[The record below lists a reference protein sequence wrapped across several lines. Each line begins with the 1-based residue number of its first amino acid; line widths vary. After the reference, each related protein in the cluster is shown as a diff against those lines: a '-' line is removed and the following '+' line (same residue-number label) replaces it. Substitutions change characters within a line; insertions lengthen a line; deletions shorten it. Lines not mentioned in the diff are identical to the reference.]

1 MTTFADQISTPR
13 SSKHRRAELTFQ
25 ANASQGRHGWL
36 RLTPA
41 YSVRLVQDLLQ
52 DYDSTMNVV
61 DPFSGT
67 GTTALCAVAHG
78 HRAVSFDI
86 NPFLVWFGNLKLRRF
101 TSVELHEFRDAATHV
116 MAHGLRAD
124 ADYAP
129 LPGISNIRRWW
140 TASDLAFLRRVLMAI
155 RRSSFDSAAVRDLLL
170 VVFCRTM
177 INLSN
182 AAFNHQSMSFK
193 NPSTAQADLFEDD
206 HQERHRAQFQ
216 KDLGII
222 LDGASRSPGSG
233 EGRVVLMDARTAT
246 SAFADGADL
255 LITSPPYPNRM
266 SYIRELR
273 PYMYW
278 LGFLNHK
285 RQAGELDWQA
295 IGGTWGIAT
304 SRVASWKKAGDVF
317 FPRYLVSI
325 LHQIANAG
333 TSGNVL
339 SCYVGKYFEDIWLH
353 ICAVMRVMRKGAT
366 LHYIVGNSKFYDV
379 LVPTERVY
387 EDMLLEAGAKTVQV
401 KPIRK
406 RNSKKELIEFDV
418 VADL

>member
-1 MTTFADQISTPR
+1 MTSFADLTSISQSPR
-13 SSKHRRAELTFQ
+13 TRRVELTFKD
-25 ANASQGRHGWL
+25 NVSHGRHGWL

-52 DYDSTMNVV
+52 NYDSTMSVV

-101 TSVELHEFRDAATHV
+101 TRVELDEFKDAAAYV
-116 MAHGLRAD
+116 IAKGLKAD
-124 ADYAP
+124 ADHAP
-129 LPGISNIRRWW
+129 LPSISNIRRRWN
-140 TASDLAFLRRVLMAI
+140 ASDLAFIRRVLMAI
-155 RRSSFDSAAVRDLLL
+155 RTHSFDSAAVRDLLL

-193 NPSTAQADLFEDD
+193 NPSSTQAGLFEDD
-206 HQERHRAQFQ
+206 PQERHRAQFQ
-216 KDLGII
+216 RDVEII
-222 LDGASRSPGSG
+222 QDGASRSPGPG
-233 EGRVVLMDARTAT
+233 EGRVVLVDSRTAT

-255 LITSPPYPNRM
+255 LITSPPYANRM

-278 LGFLNHK
+278 LGFLKHK
-285 RQAGELDWQA
+285 RQAGELDWRA

-304 SRVASWKKAGDVF
+304 SRVASWQKGGDVF
-317 FPRYLVSI
+317 FPRYLYSI
-325 LHQIANAG
+325 LQEIGKAG

-353 ICAVMRVMRKGAT
+353 ICAVMRIMGKGAT

-379 LVPTERVY
+379 LVPTERIY
-387 EDMLLEAGAKTVQV
+387 EDMLLEAGARSVQV
-401 KPIRK
+401 RPIRK
-406 RNSKKELIEFDV
+406 RNSKKELVEFDV
-418 VADL
+418 VARL